1 MVKGLKDTEPVDFAV
16 AGAQPRLGDGHVVP
30 VGDAGSRTLVF
41 AVPDGRATVSAVPI
55 TADGKRH
62 AAVTLDIAGG
72 TTATLAVPDAVDGAK
87 PFAYS
92 ISASG
97 GSVYGGLILEGD
109 DGAGLA
115 TPAILPAAGGRQ
127 SVAVTLGY

>member
-1 MVKGLKDTEPVDFAV
+1 MVKGLRDSGPIDFAV
-16 AGAQPRLGDGHVVP
+16 TGAQPRLGDGHVVP
-30 VGDAGSRTLVF
+30 VGDEGSRTLVF
-41 AVPDGRATVSAVPI
+41 AVPDGRAKVTAVPI

-72 TTATLAVPDAVDGAK
+72 TTATLAVPDQVDGAK
-87 PFAYS
+87 PVAYS

-97 GSVYGGLILEGD
+97 GAVYGGLILEGAE
-109 DGAGLA
+109 GNGLS